1 MNKGLNNNLKVYA
14 FLNAFYIKY
23 KAKLDLNIM
32 IAAFFVTIELNR
44 GELEILIPQSTG
56 DNSGIAKGKKVD
68 RVRLTNEILKNANT
82 AASCLHNAGNLAMAK
97 KLKITRSA
105 LNKMTADE
113 LNAFA
118 IMVVSECTLLLTDLV
133 DSGVTALT
141 LAKIT
146 TAKNLFYTE
155 KDEPTAKIKSN
166 ATINEEIAVLDN
178 TNQVIIRDELKGAM
192 MFYMDSEPVMYSEF
206 LKMTKAPKVGV
217 RKPTGK
223 RAIKFEAS
231 VQLLHDLTSEP
242 IMYGVV
248 KFVNVRGSFITD
260 ENGMAKAMLP
270 LGAQLGKVV
279 AVDFITQSF
288 VFTQTEAGYSII
300 IRMIPTGV

>member
-1 MNKGLNNNLKVYA
+1 MNRGINNRLKSYA
-14 FLNAFYIKY
+14 LLNAFYIKY
-23 KAKLDLNIM
+23 KAILDLNIM
-32 IAAFFVTIELNR
+32 IMGYYLAIELNR

-56 DNSGIAKGKKVD
+56 DNSGIAQGKQVD
-68 RVRLTNEILKNANT
+68 RVTLTNEILINANT
-82 AASCLHNAGNLAMAK
+82 AASCLNKAGNLAKAK
-97 KLKITRSA
+97 KLKISRSA
-105 LNKMTADE
+105 LNRMTADE

-118 IMVVSECTLLLTDLV
+118 IMVVSECTLLLTVLV
-133 DSGVTALT
+133 GSGVTALT

-146 TAKNLFYTE
+146 TAKNVFYNE
-155 KDEPTAKIKSN
+155 KDEPITKIKSN
-166 ATINEEIAVLDN
+166 ATINEEIDVLDN

-192 MFYMDSEPVMYSEF
+192 MFYMDSDPVMYSEF
-206 LKMTKAPKVGV
+206 LRMTKAPKVGV

-223 RAIKFEAS
+223 RIVKFEVS

-242 IMYGVV
+242 IKYGVV

-260 ENGMAKAMLP
+260 ENGMTKAMLP
-270 LGAQLGKVV
+270 LGGQLGKVV
-279 AVDFITQSF
+279 AVDFINQNF